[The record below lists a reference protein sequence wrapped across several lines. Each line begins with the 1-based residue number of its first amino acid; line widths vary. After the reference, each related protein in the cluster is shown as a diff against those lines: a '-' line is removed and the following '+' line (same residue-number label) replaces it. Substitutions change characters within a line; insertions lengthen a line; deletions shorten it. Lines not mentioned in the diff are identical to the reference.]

1 MLVTGLINVIKK
13 KKEMTKIFFCIS
25 IVAGLCLYTMDNK
38 SYIFY
43 AACLIVLNSVLLL
56 NEFKKDIINELKK

>member
-1 MLVTGLINVIKK
+1 
-13 KKEMTKIFFCIS
+13 MTKIFFCIS